1 MHWDDGVID
10 NDHKME
16 VLKFGGSS
24 LVSAEAMS
32 RVREVLLARRGE
44 QRIVVCSAMG
54 GVTNDLLR
62 IGLRASQG
70 DDSHLELLAHLR
82 KRHLE
87 TLASLD
93 LTEDLATLN
102 EISDSLDEL
111 QSLCKGIQLIRE
123 LSAKTMDQLV
133 SYGERLAVPMVCAW
147 LAQGGLKVRR
157 VDAREWICTDENF
170 GAAQVDLQRTNEMI
184 REGVK
189 SDLDFEVLIT
199 EGFIGKSSHGN
210 TTTLGR
216 GGSDYSASL
225 VASAIKAKFME
236 KSTDVPGMLTA
247 DPRLVPGARV
257 IEEMSY
263 EEAMELCHFG
273 AKVIYHPT
281 IAPLRAQNIP
291 LIVRST
297 FESDL
302 PGTRIVSEPST
313 KAVVRGLSSV
323 DGLSLITFEGGE
335 LIGRPGFSSRIFSAL
350 AQASINVTLIT
361 QSSSENSLTIGI
373 EDSDLDAAIFALE
386 SDLKSDID
394 TGRLGALKVDRDLS
408 LVALVGGGMVS
419 SAGVSGKA
427 FKALGDAGV
436 NVRAIAQGS
445 TERNIT
451 LVVASEDV
459 PAALRALHNR
469 FFDSSS
475 NERRIQVFCAGLGQ
489 VGQSFL
495 SQFKA
500 TRGAME
506 EQLGHKIDLVGM
518 ANSRSFAFDA
528 DGINDGLEL
537 ISRGLVNPSESI
549 EAVHQQFI
557 AMPGSM
563 KIWVDNSASAQ
574 VADLALTSIDRGV
587 GYVCSNKIASS
598 RSFEEFTKLMNS
610 HTGRLLFRNET
621 NVGAAL
627 PIIGSVHKMIET
639 GDSINRIEAVLSG
652 SLNFI
657 FSALDQGRKFKDAVL
672 EAKKLGYTEPDPRL
686 DLSGTDVARKILIL
700 SRLAGDPLELSQ
712 VHVESFMPLLPED
725 LTVEKFMDSID
736 DWGPSIDE
744 LAQSNRSNGNRL
756 RFVASWTREEGC
768 RCELKPIDSSHPF
781 YGLEGTDNSVA
792 IHSNRYSVRPMVI
805 KGAGAGAELTASGVL
820 ADLYEVCHNQI
831 IRNHQQ

>member
-1 MHWDDGVID
+1 MYWEDGVID

-24 LVSAEAMS
+24 LVSAEAMA

-93 LTEDLATLN
+93 LTEDLVTLN
-102 EISDSLDEL
+102 EISHSLDEL

-147 LAQGGLKVRR
+147 LEQGGLKVRR

-170 GAAQVDLQRTNEMI
+170 GAAQVDLQRTNEKI

-189 SDLDFEVLIT
+189 SDLDFEILIT
-199 EGFIGKSSHGN
+199 EGFIGKSLNGD

-216 GGSDYSASL
+216 GGSDYTASL
-225 VASAIKAKFME
+225 IASAIKAKFME

-297 FESDL
+297 FESDS

-323 DGLSLITFEGGE
+323 DGLALITFEGGE

-427 FKALGDAGV
+427 FKALGDAHV

-451 LVVASEDV
+451 LVVGSEDV

-500 TRGAME
+500 TKGAME

-537 ISRGLVNPSESI
+537 ISRGLVDSSESI

-610 HTGRLLFRNET
+610 PTGRLLFRNET

-627 PIIGSVHKMIET
+627 PVISSVHKMIET
-639 GDSINRIEAVLSG
+639 GDAIYRIEAVLSG

-657 FSALDQGRKFKDAVL
+657 FSSLDQGRKFKDAVS
-672 EAKKLGYTEPDPRL
+672 EAKTLGYTEPDPRL

-700 SRLAGDPLELSQ
+700 ARLAGDPLELSQ
-712 VHVESFMPLLPED
+712 VHIESFMPLLPED
-725 LTVEKFMDSID
+725 LTVERFMDSID
-736 DWGPSIDE
+736 GWGPSIDE
-744 LAQSNRSNGNRL
+744 LAQSNRLNGNRL

-768 RCELKPIDSSHPF
+768 RCELRPIDSSHPF

-792 IHSNRYSVRPMVI
+792 IHSNRYSARPLVI
-805 KGAGAGAELTASGVL
+805 KGAGAGGELTASGVL

-831 IRNHQQ
+831 MRNQ